1 MRLIFILCL
10 AVASATG
17 SPGANTTRAAT
28 AHDETADAGPKHNR
42 LFPKVPSCERFDLPC
57 SILVYS
63 VALVCFLVALACALC
78 YAMHNKRQQRE
89 KLVPCDA
96 YCTCPAH
103 ANA

>member
-17 SPGANTTRAAT
+17 SPGANATRAAT
-28 AHDETADAGPKHNR
+28 AHDETAEAGPKHNR

-63 VALVCFLVALACALC
+63 VALVCFLVALACTLC
-78 YAMHNKRQQRE
+78 YAMYNKRQQRE

-103 ANA
+103 ANV

>member
-17 SPGANTTRAAT
+17 SPGANTTRAA
-28 AHDETADAGPKHNR
+28 AALDDETDDTGPTHNR
-42 LFPKVPSCERFDLPC
+42 LFPKVPRCQRFDDC
-57 SILVYS
+57 SILVFS
-63 VALVCFLVALACALC
+63 IALVCFLVALACALC
-78 YAMHNKRQQRE
+78 YAMYNKRQQRE

-103 ANA
+103 ANV